1 MDNNPR
7 ARYEPSPEK
16 LEPSAINVSIY
27 LFNFILFLK
36 QQHICLKNKN
46 NIYPKEINEINKKNL
61 SPLKKKQSQ
70 VVYLKNISQNNQE
83 NIENNKENLNIINL
97 NNQNQHK
104 NQTQKVSMEIEPN
117 LSNELKVSSSTNY
130 SNNTQ
135 FSIESNN
142 LNISNNS
149 NLLFYPEKNTAN
161 NFSKNLHHIAIISSR
176 HETNNMHDTKKS
188 LFSPEKN
195 EKKLFE
201 YNFNSSEESL
211 LFAGEYLNEIYT
223 NLLIDEKELGLK
235 PKLGYMNVQRDIN
248 EQMRAILIDWLIEVH
263 YRFRLRSETLF
274 QTVWIIDTYLSLNQI
289 TRAKL
294 QLLGIA
300 SLLISCKSQ
309 EIYYPPLKEFI
320 DITDGAYV
328 KSELLEMENYV
339 LKVLNFNIVSP
350 TSNDFYNIIAKAFN
364 FDKKQFYLGKYFLE
378 SALIDY
384 QMIRYSSSVLA
395 VSCAYIVMK
404 FFGISNYKTL
414 YSNDVVKENCP
425 QKIIKEAARE
435 ICYLVKNLSQ
445 STLKAVKDK
454 YSLSQFLNV
463 AQYCEQK

>member
-1 MDNNPR
+1 
-7 ARYEPSPEK
+7 
-16 LEPSAINVSIY
+16 
-27 LFNFILFLK
+27 
-36 QQHICLKNKN
+36 
-46 NIYPKEINEINKKNL
+46 
-61 SPLKKKQSQ
+61 
-70 VVYLKNISQNNQE
+70 
-83 NIENNKENLNIINL
+83 
-97 NNQNQHK
+97 
-104 NQTQKVSMEIEPN
+104 MEIEPN

-135 FSIESNN
+135 FSIESSN

-149 NLLFYPEKNTAN
+149 NLLFYPEKNTTN
-161 NFSKNLHHIAIISSR
+161 NQTKNLHHIAIISSR
-176 HETNNMHDTKKS
+176 HETNNVHNAYNC
-188 LFSPEKN
+188 LFSQEKC
-195 EKKLFE
+195 EKKLFD

-211 LFAGEYLNEIYT
+211 LFAGDYLNEIYT
-223 NLLIDEKELGLK
+223 NLLIDEKELVLK
-235 PKLGYMNVQRDIN
+235 PKLGYMNIQDDIN

-274 QTVWIIDTYLSLNQI
+274 QTVWIIDTYLSLKQI

-328 KSELLEMENYV
+328 KNELLLMENYV

-350 TSNDFYNIIAKAFN
+350 TSNDFFNIIAKAFN

-384 QMIRYSSSVLA
+384 QMIRFSPSVLA

-414 YSNDVVKENCP
+414 YSSDVVKENCP

-435 ICYLVKNLSQ
+435 ICFLVKNLSQ